1 MQNLRIF
8 SSHLSRGLK
17 SIETR
22 PVSDRLI
29 SIQYRRYSS
38 PATQSENVSRIVNEL
53 SNLTLLETM
62 DLTEILRQKL
72 DVGEMPVMAAMM
84 PGMAFPGSGGGK
96 SGAAAAGKGEEK
108 KAEAKTAFDVMLQAF
123 EAASKLKVVKEVRAI
138 TDLGLKEAKDLVE
151 KAPTLLKKG
160 VSKEEAEK
168 IIEKLKAVGAK
179 VAME

>member
-1 MQNLRIF
+1 MQNLRII

-17 SIETR
+17 SIKTH
-22 PVSDRLI
+22 PSSFQLI
-29 SIQYRRYSS
+29 SIQSRSYSS
-38 PATQSENVSRIVNEL
+38 PATQSENVSKIVNEL

-72 DVGEMPVMAAMM
+72 DVSEMPVMAAMM
-84 PGMAFPGSGGGK
+84 PGMSLPGSGAGK
-96 SGAAAAGKGEEK
+96 SSAAGAGTEK
-108 KAEAKTAFDVMLQAF
+108 KKEAKTAFDVMLQAY
-123 EAASKLKVVKEVRAI
+123 EAAGKIKVIKEVRTI
-138 TDLGLKEAKDLVE
+138 TSLGLKEAKDLVE

>member
-1 MQNLRIF
+1 MRNLRII
-8 SSHLSRGLK
+8 SSHFSRVLK
-17 SIETR
+17 SIETH
-22 PVSDRLI
+22 PSSNHLF
-29 SIQYRRYSS
+29 SIQSRSYSS
-38 PATQSENVSRIVNEL
+38 PATQSENVSKIVNEL

-72 DVGEMPVMAAMM
+72 DISELPVMAAMM
-84 PGMAFPGSGGGK
+84 PGMSFPGSGAGK
-96 SGAAAAGKGEEK
+96 STGGEGKEK
-108 KAEAKTAFDVMLQAF
+108 KKEAKTAFDVMLQAY
-123 EAASKLKVVKEVRAI
+123 EAVSKIKVIKEVRTI

>member
-1 MQNLRIF
+1 MQNLRIIT
-8 SSHLSRGLK
+8 SHLSRGLK
-17 SIETR
+17 SINTH
-22 PVSDRLI
+22 PSSVQLI
-29 SIQYRRYSS
+29 SIQSRSYSS
-38 PATQSENVSRIVNEL
+38 PATQSENVSKIVNEL

-72 DVGEMPVMAAMM
+72 DVSEMPVMAAMM
-84 PGMAFPGSGGGK
+84 PGMAFPGSGAGK
-96 SGAAAAGKGEEK
+96 SSAAGEGTEK
-108 KAEAKTAFDVMLQAF
+108 KKEAKTAFDVMLQAY
-123 EAASKLKVVKEVRAI
+123 EAAAKIKVIKEVRSI

>member
-1 MQNLRIF
+1 MRNLRII
-8 SSHLSRGLK
+8 SSHFSRCLK
-17 SIETR
+17 SMETR
-22 PVSDRLI
+22 P
-29 SIQYRRYSS
+29 IQSRSYSS
-38 PATQSENVSRIVNEL
+38 PAIQSENVSKIVTEL

-62 DLTEILRQKL
+62 DLTEILRKKL

-84 PGMAFPGSGGGK
+84 PGMSFSGSAK
-96 SGAAAAGKGEEK
+96 SGSAAAGKETEK
-108 KAEAKTAFDVMLQAF
+108 KAEAKTSFDVLLQAY
-123 EAASKLKVVKEVRAI
+123 EAASKIKVIKEVRSV